1 MPTPRKCPD
10 HVHTGLVVL
19 VDSQLKD
26 RGFVVGIII
35 SIWRRYGRKHKPV
48 SRSIPLENVT
58 KVRLAIMEPP
68 TEAELGGEK
77 LEEGIMRSDAKSLL
91 VNCPA
96 EQLAFIL
103 PNKRMS
109 KKGAKQFMCKLL
121 GCNAISKGFCFWVP
135 MGYLRSVAAVV
146 RCRG

>member
-1 MPTPRKCPD
+1 MGYSLLAVGTFFK
-10 HVHTGLVVL
+10 
-19 VDSQLKD
+19 DSSCA
-26 RGFVVGIII
+26 FSTSPSPNSV
-35 SIWRRYGRKHKPV
+35 
-48 SRSIPLENVT
+48 
-58 KVRLAIMEPP
+58 
-68 TEAELGGEK
+68 AELGGEK